1 MLRIPDFTKPEIDR
15 IKKLANFTERELK
28 VFDLRNEEYTH
39 EQIAEL
45 MNISIATEYR
55 INRSMIQKIVKILG
69 NY

>member
-1 MLRIPDFTKPEIDR
+1 MLRIPDFTKPEIDK
-15 IKKLANFTERELK
+15 IKELANFTERESR

-55 INRSMIQKIVKILG
+55 INRSMIRKILRVI
-69 NY
+69 

>member
-1 MLRIPDFTKPEIDR
+1 MLRIPDFTKPEIDK
-15 IKKLANFTERELK
+15 IKELANFTDRELR

-55 INRSMIQKIVKILG
+55 INRSMIRKIVKILG
-69 NY
+69 ND

>member
-1 MLRIPDFTKPEIDR
+1 MLRIPDFTKPEIDK
-15 IKKLANFTERELK
+15 IKELANFTERELN

-39 EQIAEL
+39 EQIAEF

-55 INRSMIQKIVKILG
+55 INRSMVRKIVKILG

>member
-1 MLRIPDFTKPEIDR
+1 MLRIPNFTKPEIDK
-15 IKKLANFTERELK
+15 IKELANFTERELR

-55 INRSMIQKIVKILG
+55 INRGMIRKILKVL
-69 NY
+69 

>member
-15 IKKLANFTERELK
+15 IKELANFTERESR

-39 EQIAEL
+39 EQIAEF

-55 INRSMIQKIVKILG
+55 INRSMIRKILRVI
-69 NY
+69 

>member
-1 MLRIPDFTKPEIDR
+1 MLRIPDFTKPEIDE
-15 IKKLANFTERELK
+15 IKELANFTERELK

-55 INRSMIQKIVKILG
+55 INRSMVRKILKVL
-69 NY
+69 